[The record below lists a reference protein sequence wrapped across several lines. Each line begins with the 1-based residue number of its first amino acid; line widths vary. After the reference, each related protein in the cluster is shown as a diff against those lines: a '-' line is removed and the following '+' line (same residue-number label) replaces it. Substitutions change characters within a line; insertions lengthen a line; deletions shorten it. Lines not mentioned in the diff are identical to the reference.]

1 LLLLRFQA
9 VSQVGAEEVGGIGPA
24 CHGCVGSVAG
34 YLLCLFP
41 PPPELGLVGQRLDIV
56 GREAGWLQADA
67 RSDGTLRRRTA
78 EGVGAWS
85 QRIDKAVGGVGR
97 VFALVEKVVQEV
109 VGVALL
115 ARPALG
121 GMVAVVDDQV
131 QVPVTLLAVRGNL
144 VCGIVGG
151 VFAGDGKERLL
162 GLGE

>member
-1 LLLLRFQA
+1 
-9 VSQVGAEEVGGIGPA
+9 
-24 CHGCVGSVAG
+24 
-34 YLLCLFP
+34 
-41 PPPELGLVGQRLDIV
+41 
-56 GREAGWLQADA
+56 
-67 RSDGTLRRRTA
+67 
-78 EGVGAWS
+78 
-85 QRIDKAVGGVGR
+85 
-97 VFALVEKVVQEV
+97 VVQEV